1 VKVSC
6 GPDEMQTCT
15 AFHDKPA
22 GFFPSALLIYAFNIL
37 IQTNIFEKQVLHNIL
52 LMCIFIQNNTHR
64 RKIMRTNI
72 VIDDNLMA
80 EAIKLSQL
88 KTKKAV
94 VETGL
99 RLLIQIK
106 KQEHIKSLRGK
117 LNWDGDLE
125 KMRLDQ

>member
-1 VKVSC
+1 
-6 GPDEMQTCT
+6 
-15 AFHDKPA
+15 
-22 GFFPSALLIYAFNIL
+22 
-37 IQTNIFEKQVLHNIL
+37 
-52 LMCIFIQNNTHR
+52 
-64 RKIMRTNI
+64 MRTNI
-72 VIDDNLMA
+72 VIDDQLMA

-106 KQEHIKSLRGK
+106 KQERIKGLRGK
-117 LNWDGDLE
+117 LIWDGNLE

>member
-1 VKVSC
+1 
-6 GPDEMQTCT
+6 
-15 AFHDKPA
+15 
-22 GFFPSALLIYAFNIL
+22 
-37 IQTNIFEKQVLHNIL
+37 
-52 LMCIFIQNNTHR
+52 
-64 RKIMRTNI
+64 MRTNI
-72 VIDDNLMA
+72 VIDDKLMA

-106 KQEHIKSLRGK
+106 KQERIKSLRGK
-117 LNWDGDLE
+117 LNWVGDLE

>member
-1 VKVSC
+1 
-6 GPDEMQTCT
+6 
-15 AFHDKPA
+15 
-22 GFFPSALLIYAFNIL
+22 
-37 IQTNIFEKQVLHNIL
+37 
-52 LMCIFIQNNTHR
+52 
-64 RKIMRTNI
+64 MRTNI

-80 EAIKLSQL
+80 EAIELSQL

-106 KQEHIKSLRGK
+106 KQERIKRLRGQLK
-117 LNWDGDLE
+117 WDGDLE

>member
-1 VKVSC
+1 
-6 GPDEMQTCT
+6 
-15 AFHDKPA
+15 
-22 GFFPSALLIYAFNIL
+22 
-37 IQTNIFEKQVLHNIL
+37 
-52 LMCIFIQNNTHR
+52 
-64 RKIMRTNI
+64 MRTNI
-72 VIDDNLMA
+72 VIDDKLIA

-99 RLLIQIK
+99 RLLVQIK
-106 KQEHIKSLRGK
+106 KQERIKGLHGK